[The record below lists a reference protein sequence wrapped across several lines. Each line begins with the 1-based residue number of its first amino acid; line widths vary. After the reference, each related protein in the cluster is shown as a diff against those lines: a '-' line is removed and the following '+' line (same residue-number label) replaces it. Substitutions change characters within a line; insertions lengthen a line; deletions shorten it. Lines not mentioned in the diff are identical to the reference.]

1 MRQTQSKW
9 DEWSQVSSLLG
20 IQTLN
25 LNFQLEC
32 DEWKYVRWQNN
43 ERWRAFESQMAKE
56 TEMAFFI
63 RPQAHNLHTNRSGV
77 RKCQRRYQ
85 NEIIFYHFLLSSNGS
100 QRFTFHCWLFLSSTV
115 GRISRVW
122 MCVCMPNNR
131 TWHLPFRCVQCTH
144 AWAKCCSQI
153 KIYMFDWRMFPTI
166 LLNSKHELNGTP
178 DESEIEG
185 VVRWHGGS
193 MSHTKTQT

>member
-25 LNFQLEC
+25 LNLQLEC

-122 MCVCMPNNR
+122 VCVCACRIIEHGICLSDVYSVHTPRQNAA
-131 TWHLPFRCVQCTH
+131 HKL
-144 AWAKCCSQI
+144 KYICS
-153 KIYMFDWRMFPTI
+153 
-166 LLNSKHELNGTP
+166 
-178 DESEIEG
+178 IEECFQQFCWTASMNLMAHQMR
-185 VVRWHGGS
+185 VR
-193 MSHTKTQT
+193 